1 VTAYRRR
8 IRLDATPGQV
18 TGDLEDDFHHFR
30 VVVTHDGT
38 HVTSCEGEALRF
50 PWTSCASAD
59 APLRAVVGAPLT
71 SRATALR
78 GHTDPRANCTHL
90 FDLTG
95 LALAHAA
102 RGEATRQY
110 DIVVPDRVRG
120 RTSPTIARDGTIVL
134 AWDLA
139 GSEIESPDPFTGVG
153 LRGAFI
159 AWAEATLD
167 PETAEAATVLRRAAE
182 ISHGRDFDLDA
193 YDRAIDVGPFM
204 AGTCH
209 TYQPGTMETALRV
222 RGSTRSLD

>member
-1 VTAYRRR
+1 VTPYRRR
-8 IRLDATPGQV
+8 IRLDATPGRV
-18 TGDLEDDFHHFR
+18 AGDLEDDFHHFR
-30 VVVTHDGT
+30 VVVHHDGA
-38 HVTSCEGEALRF
+38 HVTVCEGEALRF

-71 SRATALR
+71 PRATALR
-78 GHTDPRANCTHL
+78 GHTNPRANCTHL

-95 LALAHAA
+95 LALAQAA
-102 RGEATRQY
+102 RGAGTRQY

-134 AWDLA
+134 RWELA
-139 GSEIESPDPFTGVG
+139 GSDIESPDPFTGIG
-153 LRGAFI
+153 LRGSFI
-159 AWAEATLD
+159 AWAESTLD
-167 PETAEAATVLRRAAE
+167 PETAEAAIVLRRAAE

-193 YDRAIDVGPFM
+193 YERAIDVGPFM

-222 RGSTRSLD
+222 RGSTRSID